1 MSYNRNLHKKKSPA
15 RLDPALRAALILLL
29 PSVLVR
35 ILASWF
41 TYSWVGMLL
50 QITLYITCGYMAA
63 EAYFESIRRE
73 FPRGRPKESVRSGA
87 KAGITLGILFSVL
100 IVLLMLLLNWL
111 VPIGVSISALQPGFV
126 FLIPLDVIGGL
137 LLGALG
143 GKMSA
148 STRR

>member
-1 MSYNRNLHKKKSPA
+1 MSFNHNLYKKKKPA

-35 ILASWF
+35 MLASLF
-41 TYSWVGMLL
+41 AYSWVGMVL
-50 QITLYITCGYMAA
+50 QTAIYIMCGYMAA

-73 FPRGRPKESVRSGA
+73 FPRGRPKESVRCGA
-87 KAGITLGILFSVL
+87 KAGITLGILFSAL
-100 IVLLMLLLNWL
+100 IVVLMLLLNWL
-111 VPIGVSISALQPGFV
+111 IPTGLWISALQPGFV

-137 LLGALG
+137 FLGALG